1 MLNNI
6 IKTKEYCNLLNQED
20 FNKIKEDMLG
30 IWFPWYFF
38 KKSVPD
44 EMLKKDKTS
53 IKFIQSSILR
63 HRFYDD
69 YNINSNFS
77 MIIDL
82 LIKELS
88 AKTGLGYKIKAAYAN
103 LLLANNVAVGSL
115 DVPHVDRTE
124 QNGKSLSGVFYMT
137 NSVEGT
143 TLYNEYE
150 ESEKVNQDGI
160 ASIKDMNV
168 AEIVK
173 AEENKLVL
181 FDCRTYHSAPA
192 SCIKDRLA
200 ININI
205 DIK

>member
-6 IKTKEYCNLLNQED
+6 VKTKQYSNLLNQED

-30 IWFPWYFF
+30 VWFPWYFL

-44 EMLKKDKTS
+44 ETLKKDKTS

-63 HRFYDD
+63 HRFYDE

-88 AKTGLGYKIKAAYAN
+88 AKTNLSYKIKAAYSN
-103 LLLANNVAVGSL
+103 LLLANNIPVGSL

-124 QNGKSLSGVFYMT
+124 QNGKSLTGVFYMT

-160 ASIKDMNV
+160 AAIKDMNV

-192 SCIKDRLA
+192 SCTKDRLV

>member
-38 KKSVPD
+38 NKSVPD

-63 HRFYDD
+63 HRFYDN

-88 AKTGLGYKIKAAYAN
+88 TKTGLGYKIKAAYAN
-103 LLLANNVAVGSL
+103 LLLANNVPVDSL

-160 ASIKDMNV
+160 AAIKDMNV

-192 SCIKDRLA
+192 CCIKDRLV

>member
-38 KKSVPD
+38 NKSVPD

-63 HRFYDD
+63 HRFYDG

-88 AKTGLGYKIKAAYAN
+88 AKTGLSYKIKAAYAN
-103 LLLANNVAVGSL
+103 LLLANNIPVDSL

-160 ASIKDMNV
+160 AVIKDMNV

-192 SCIKDRLA
+192 CCIKDRLV